1 MTAPVRRFRAGLLK
15 RRTVETLI
23 ICLIAVLIAYFAGK
37 KKGLELGR
45 KEGSQYIIEIKKK

>member
-1 MTAPVRRFRAGLLK
+1 M
-15 RRTVETLI
+15 ETLI